1 MYTSIP
7 NFSQHW
13 RKMMLIIVWFV
24 NVYGEN
30 FILYELYL
38 SYLYFH
44 VYVSDEIL
52 RIGHKFGICNLTN
65 LVFFFRLDAFRC
77 VRGPYWKN
85 ISYLGNS

>member
-1 MYTSIP
+1 
-7 NFSQHW
+7 
-13 RKMMLIIVWFV
+13 MMLIIVWFV

-65 LVFFFRLDAFRC
+65 LVLFS
-77 VRGPYWKN
+77 V
-85 ISYLGNS
+85 